1 MNDRKISTVEIESCP
16 IFVINQEGV
25 FSLRIEAN
33 DLEGEKV
40 SKYLGVSNPFGIS
53 SISFFNK
60 ESDEWESF
68 SVNSLL
74 PNDILEDEEIKFKV
88 VFNSAGEYPFE
99 FILHFDEEQCEDISF
114 NFKVNVKESVS
125 EEGTLYS
132 EVYEQFLSAVTDD
145 RYAQMT
151 EEELMI
157 DLLPLLKRSIYYL
170 CRIAKVPGFNLHN
183 RDDHNYVFMQKL
195 TEHEIECLAWGM
207 VVSWTE
213 QQLNSTRLIE
223 QVYYDAGIKT
233 YSPNDTMRNLLTLH
247 DDYYKKL
254 KNRLTEYNYKV
265 VDISKFGGNE

>member
-33 DLEGEKV
+33 DLEGEKI

-74 PNDILEDEEIKFKV
+74 PSDILEDEEIKFKV

-99 FILHFDEEQCEDISF
+99 FILHFDEEQCEDISI

-125 EEGTLYS
+125 E
-132 EVYEQFLSAVTDD
+132 
-145 RYAQMT
+145 
-151 EEELMI
+151 
-157 DLLPLLKRSIYYL
+157 
-170 CRIAKVPGFNLHN
+170 
-183 RDDHNYVFMQKL
+183 
-195 TEHEIECLAWGM
+195 
-207 VVSWTE
+207 
-213 QQLNSTRLIE
+213 
-223 QVYYDAGIKT
+223 
-233 YSPNDTMRNLLTLH
+233 
-247 DDYYKKL
+247 
-254 KNRLTEYNYKV
+254 
-265 VDISKFGGNE
+265 

>member
-1 MNDRKISTVEIESCP
+1 
-16 IFVINQEGV
+16 
-25 FSLRIEAN
+25 
-33 DLEGEKV
+33 
-40 SKYLGVSNPFGIS
+40 
-53 SISFFNK
+53 
-60 ESDEWESF
+60 
-68 SVNSLL
+68 
-74 PNDILEDEEIKFKV
+74 
-88 VFNSAGEYPFE
+88 
-99 FILHFDEEQCEDISF
+99 
-114 NFKVNVKESVS
+114 
-125 EEGTLYS
+125 
-132 EVYEQFLSAVTDD
+132 
-145 RYAQMT
+145 
-151 EEELMI
+151 MI

-195 TEHEIECLAWGM
+195 TDHEIECLAWGM

-254 KNRLTEYNYKV
+254 KNRLTEYGYKT